1 MKRKGDISAY
11 MTVEVSML
19 FPIILMVL
27 LCVIYLSF
35 YSYNKT
41 LAFQNAGICALY
53 GKNGFSINEEQE
65 EKVERMYHI
74 LETLNEGQYIAP
86 NQLKQ
91 RVSIKNNKII
101 VCQQGNVNTPL
112 LSQGIMLN
120 LNFSEEVKVNGNKA
134 VFYIRQL
141 RKVKKNEIRN
151 SFR

>member
-53 GKNGFSINEEQE
+53 VKNGFSINEEQE

-141 RKVKKNEIRN
+141 RKVKKE
-151 SFR
+151 